1 MLSASSSIQ
10 ESMNWVLVAGVDQVA
25 LGQGRCFLVGTRKIA
40 IFRLR
45 NGEVYALDAVCPHR
59 EGPLADGVVG
69 HNTVV
74 CPFHGYKFSLTDG
87 RGLDND
93 LAVGSYPVELRG
105 LMLYVRLP
113 RTA

>member
-1 MLSASSSIQ
+1 MLSSSSSIP
-10 ESMNWVLVAGVDQVA
+10 ETAPWTFVASVDQVA

-87 RGLDND
+87 RGVDNKF
-93 LAVGSYPVELRG
+93 AVGSYPVELRDG
-105 LMLYVRLP
+105 MLYIQLA
-113 RTA
+113 RTF